1 MVTDHDAI
9 SGPGAPGSD
18 PLPGRPRPVEPIPTD
33 RDSYLRAWSALHG
46 DYPVE
51 SSALVRGWLSLTYRV
66 ARPLVRG
73 HVTPGVV
80 TTAGV
85 LAALA
90 ALGVA
95 VPGGPWSAG
104 FAALLVVLS
113 ALTDSLDGAV
123 ALLRGRSSALGYV
136 ADSVADRVS
145 DLAALSILLVL
156 GGPAAVVLAVAAITL
171 LHETLRARAVSAGMN
186 DIGVVTVWE
195 RPSRIIAVTVTLIG
209 CAFVGDT
216 AHFAAV
222 GTAVSA
228 VLALVGFGQLVL
240 TVRRRL
246 RGHDAPRVGRTRE

>member
-9 SGPGAPGSD
+9 SGPGAPGSGS
-18 PLPGRPRPVEPIPTD
+18 LSGRRVPVEPTPTD

-46 DYPVE
+46 DYLVD
-51 SSALVRGWLSLTYRV
+51 SSVLVRGWLGLTYRV

-73 HVTPGVV
+73 RITPGAV
-80 TTAGV
+80 TTVGVV
-85 LAALA
+85 LASA
-90 ALGVA
+90 ALGIA
-95 VPGGPWSAG
+95 ALGGPWSAG
-104 FAALLVVLS
+104 LAAVLLVLS

-136 ADSVADRVS
+136 ADSVADRIS

-156 GGPAAVVLAVAAITL
+156 GGPVPAVLAVAALTL

-209 CAFVGDT
+209 CVFVGDT
-216 AHFAAV
+216 ALFAAV

-228 VLALVGFGQLVL
+228 VLALIGFGQLAL

-246 RGHDAPRVGRTRE
+246 RGHDAPRVGRTRG